1 MRSLRITSK
10 WLVDYIKE
18 KGNIA
23 YITLQMTLVGWWG
36 VYEAPSVLMGRPSK
50 KDDFEEFQ
58 IIGEDDITI
67 YIAKRILKNYV
78 KNNSIL
84 VVLEG
89 YGRYEIKLE
98 NS

>member
-1 MRSLRITSK
+1 
-10 WLVDYIKE
+10 
-18 KGNIA
+18 
-23 YITLQMTLVGWWG
+23 
-36 VYEAPSVLMGRPSK
+36 MGRPSK